1 VAGRFFRLLIEEGG
15 RLILS
20 RKLMDR
26 VLGIIGFEEDNLDDD
41 EKTRDNRLR
50 EEDDSFSASKR
61 KGQVLNLHAQRQMK
75 VVVSEPRAFED
86 VQGLAENLK
95 NRRPVIINLEKADT
109 ELAKRV
115 IDFISGA
122 TYALNG
128 TLQKVGSGIF
138 LVVPSNMDISSELGD
153 QLKERGLFSW
163 MK

>member
-1 VAGRFFRLLIEEGG
+1 MAGRFFRLLIEEGG

>member
-1 VAGRFFRLLIEEGG
+1 M
-15 RLILS
+15 S

-26 VLGIIGFEEDNLDDD
+26 VLGIIGFEEEHMDDD
-41 EKTRDNRLR
+41 EKLRDNRLR
-50 EEDDSFSASKR
+50 EDDDSVPASKR

-75 VVVSEPRAFED
+75 VVVSEPRVFED

-95 NRRPVIINLEKADT
+95 NRRPVIVNLEKAEP

-115 IDFISGA
+115 VDFISGA

>member
-1 VAGRFFRLLIEEGG
+1 M
-15 RLILS
+15 S

-26 VLGIIGFEEDNLDDD
+26 VLGIIGFEEEHMDDD
-41 EKTRDNRLR
+41 EKMRDNRFR
-50 EEDDSFSASKR
+50 EEDDLVPASKR

-75 VVVSEPRAFED
+75 VVVSEPRVFED

-95 NRRPVIINLEKADT
+95 SRRPVIVNLEKAEP

-115 IDFISGA
+115 VDFISGA

-153 QLKERGLFSW
+153 QLKDRGLFSW

>member
-1 VAGRFFRLLIEEGG
+1 
-15 RLILS
+15 
-20 RKLMDR
+20 MDR
-26 VLGIIGFEEDNLDDD
+26 VLGIIGFEEEHMDDD
-41 EKTRDNRLR
+41 EKMRDNRLR
-50 EEDDSFSASKR
+50 EEDDFVPASKR

-75 VVVSEPRAFED
+75 VVVSEPRVFED

-95 NRRPVIINLEKADT
+95 NRRPVIVNLEKAEP

-115 IDFISGA
+115 VDFISGA

>member
-1 VAGRFFRLLIEEGG
+1 
-15 RLILS
+15 
-20 RKLMDR
+20 MDR
-26 VLGIIGFEEDNLDDD
+26 VLGIIGFEEEHMDDD
-41 EKTRDNRLR
+41 EKMRDNRLR
-50 EEDDSFSASKR
+50 EDDDLVPASRR

-75 VVVSEPRAFED
+75 VVVSEPRVFED

-95 NRRPVIINLEKADT
+95 NRRPVIVNLEKAEP

-115 IDFISGA
+115 VDFISGA

>member
-1 VAGRFFRLLIEEGG
+1 M
-15 RLILS
+15 S

-26 VLGIIGFEEDNLDDD
+26 VLGIIGFEEEHMDDD
-41 EKTRDNRLR
+41 EKLRDNRLR
-50 EEDDSFSASKR
+50 EDDDSVPASKR

-75 VVVSEPRAFED
+75 VVVSEPRVFED

-95 NRRPVIINLEKADT
+95 NRRPVIVNLEKAEP

-115 IDFISGA
+115 VDFISGA

-138 LVVPSNMDISSELGD
+138 LVVPSNMDISSDLGD

>member
-1 VAGRFFRLLIEEGG
+1 
-15 RLILS
+15 LS

>member
-1 VAGRFFRLLIEEGG
+1 M
-15 RLILS
+15 S

-26 VLGIIGFEEDNLDDD
+26 VLGIIGFEEEHMDDD
-41 EKTRDNRLR
+41 EKMRDNRLR
-50 EEDDSFSASKR
+50 EEDDLVPASKR

-75 VVVSEPRAFED
+75 VVVSEPRVFED

-95 NRRPVIINLEKADT
+95 NRRPVIINLEKAEP

-115 IDFISGA
+115 VDFISGA

>member
-1 VAGRFFRLLIEEGG
+1 M
-15 RLILS
+15 S

-26 VLGIIGFEEDNLDDD
+26 VLGIIGFEEEHMDDD
-41 EKTRDNRLR
+41 EKMRDNRLR
-50 EEDDSFSASKR
+50 EEDDLVPASKR

-75 VVVSEPRAFED
+75 VVVSEPRVFED

-95 NRRPVIINLEKADT
+95 NRRPIIVNLEKAEP

-115 IDFISGA
+115 VDFISGA

>member
-1 VAGRFFRLLIEEGG
+1 
-15 RLILS
+15 LS

-26 VLGIIGFEEDNLDDD
+26 VLGIIGFEEEHMDDD
-41 EKTRDNRLR
+41 EKMRDNRFR
-50 EEDDSFSASKR
+50 EEDDLVPASKR

-75 VVVSEPRAFED
+75 VVVSEPRVFED

-95 NRRPVIINLEKADT
+95 SRRPVIVNLEKAEP

-115 IDFISGA
+115 VDFISGA

-153 QLKERGLFSW
+153 QLKDRGLFSW

>member
-1 VAGRFFRLLIEEGG
+1 M
-15 RLILS
+15 S

>member
-1 VAGRFFRLLIEEGG
+1 M
-15 RLILS
+15 S

-26 VLGIIGFEEDNLDDD
+26 VLGIIGFEEEHMDDD
-41 EKTRDNRLR
+41 EKLRDNRLR
-50 EEDDSFSASKR
+50 EDDDSVPASKR

-75 VVVSEPRAFED
+75 VVVSEPRVFED

-95 NRRPVIINLEKADT
+95 NRRPVIVNLEKAEP

-115 IDFISGA
+115 VDFISGA

-153 QLKERGLFSW
+153 QLKDRGLFSW

>member
-1 VAGRFFRLLIEEGG
+1 
-15 RLILS
+15 
-20 RKLMDR
+20 MDR
-26 VLGIIGFEEDNLDDD
+26 VLGIIGFEEEHMDDD
-41 EKTRDNRLR
+41 EKMRDNRFR
-50 EEDDSFSASKR
+50 EEDDLVPASKR

-75 VVVSEPRAFED
+75 VVVSEPRVFED

-95 NRRPVIINLEKADT
+95 SRRPVIVNLEKAEP

-115 IDFISGA
+115 VDFISGA

-153 QLKERGLFSW
+153 QLKDRGLFSW